1 MGLVAEHLPE
11 LAISRLSRWC
21 FNCYLLTG
29 DDGGLV
35 VVDPGMP
42 GVAADIARLLAAE
55 PRALRTVAA
64 THGHPDHIGGAA
76 KVAERWG
83 AAVHLPA
90 KTISYLDDGVKPRTP
105 TMLKLARTWRLLFGQ
120 PFDARALLG
129 FVRASSSVGF
139 GTPLGMRWRGAR
151 PAGGLEDGM
160 PLPGASAWT
169 VLYSPGHTDDSV
181 ALWNEHTRSLLSG
194 DAVITVK
201 GRAVFA
207 PDTVDEA
214 ASARTFARLSA
225 LPVEHL
231 LPGHGLPINY
241 ASPWRPTA
249 SSGR

>member
-1 MGLVAEHLPE
+1 VGLVAEHFAE
-11 LAISRLSRWC
+11 LAITRISRWC

-29 DDGGLV
+29 DDGLI

-42 GVAADIARLLAAE
+42 GVADDIATLLAGN
-55 PRALRTVAA
+55 PRTLRTVTA

-83 AAVHLPA
+83 AEVHLPA
-90 KTISYLDDGVKPRTP
+90 TTIGYLEDGVTPRTP

-120 PFDARALLG
+120 PFDAKALLG
-129 FVRASSSVGF
+129 FARASSTVGF

-160 PLPGASAWT
+160 PLPGASAWQ
-169 VLYSPGHTDDSV
+169 VLNCPGHTDDSV
-181 ALWNEHTRSLLSG
+181 ALWNEQTRSLLSG
-194 DAVITVK
+194 DAVITVN
-201 GRAVFA
+201 GRPVFA

-231 LPGHGLPINY
+231 LPGHGLPIHY
-241 ASPWRPTA
+241 ASPWQPVA
-249 SSGR
+249 SSQR